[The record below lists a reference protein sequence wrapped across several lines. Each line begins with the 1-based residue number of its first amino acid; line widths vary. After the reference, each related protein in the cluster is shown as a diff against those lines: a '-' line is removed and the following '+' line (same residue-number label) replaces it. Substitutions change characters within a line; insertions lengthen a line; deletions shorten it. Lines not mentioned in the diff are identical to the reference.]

1 MVSIYGNSLV
11 IWVVSTTKT
20 MQTVHNGLIANLAC
34 SDIVIAIFCIPFQ
47 FYAALLQ
54 VIYFQKIFLIFNHS
68 MCMTNPTIVY
78 PVKMEYG

>member
-1 MVSIYGNSLV
+1 MCLLYGGISMVSIYGNSLV

-54 VIYFQKIFLIFNHS
+54 VIYFHKIYFSIFNGILIIKVS
-68 MCMTNPTIVY
+68 
-78 PVKMEYG
+78 